1 MQPTESSKA
10 EVENQK
16 VTDTSQRRDS
26 TNDAQADTNG
36 ASLDDNDPA
45 SGSMMKYEGDAEAM
59 MHMKPTIQSENAEE
73 KANNSNALNI
83 EEGNNT
89 SAEVVHSRNS
99 NI

>member
-1 MQPTESSKA
+1 MQPTENSKA

-26 TNDAQADTNG
+26 TNNGHAETNC
-36 ASLDDNDPA
+36 ASLDDNDPG
-45 SGSMMKYEGDAEAM
+45 SGSMMKYEGDTEAV
-59 MHMKPTIQSENAEE
+59 MHMKPTIQSENVEE
-73 KANNSNALNI
+73 KANNSNTLNI
-83 EEGNNT
+83 EEGNT